1 MNLDEYRDMSLQTWD
16 QMAPGWED
24 RRDWLND
31 MMGFANEWL
40 VDHADPQP
48 GQTVLDIA
56 AGTGDLGFI
65 AAERVGDGGKV
76 VTTDFSPEMLAAA
89 RRNGEQRGLSNVE
102 YRVLDA
108 ERMDLDD
115 DSFDVVLCRFGYMLM
130 ADPAAALAET
140 RRVLRDGGTLAF
152 AVWQTAERNP
162 WAALPGMTLVQRGHM
177 PPPEPG
183 APGIFAM
190 GEADRV
196 KELVTGAGF
205 DEPRLEELTL
215 EWRMGSEDLWDMV
228 TRLAGPLAR
237 VINGLPDE
245 EQRKTRAAIEES
257 LEQFRQN
264 GQLVVPARSGAASR
278 ADAGAVPEAMRQRR
292 LGELQVS
299 VVGLGCSKFGSYVD
313 AAATRAVVNA
323 ALDAGISFFDT
334 ADVYGGEGRSER
346 VLGEA
351 TRARRDD
358 VVLATKWGMAWTG
371 DGEPPGPS
379 GSRAYVR
386 RSAELSLSRLG
397 TDRIDLY
404 QYHLPDGVTPIEET
418 LGALDELVRE
428 GKVRAIGCSNFTG
441 AQLAE
446 AADVARANGF
456 ASFVSVQNEYSL
468 LERSIEAEVIPQCR
482 RLGSASS
489 PTSRWPAGC

>member
-1 MNLDEYRDMSLQTWD
+1 
-16 QMAPGWED
+16 
-24 RRDWLND
+24 
-31 MMGFANEWL
+31 
-40 VDHADPQP
+40 
-48 GQTVLDIA
+48 
-56 AGTGDLGFI
+56 
-65 AAERVGDGGKV
+65 
-76 VTTDFSPEMLAAA
+76 
-89 RRNGEQRGLSNVE
+89 
-102 YRVLDA
+102 
-108 ERMDLDD
+108 
-115 DSFDVVLCRFGYMLM
+115 
-130 ADPAAALAET
+130 
-140 RRVLRDGGTLAF
+140 
-152 AVWQTAERNP
+152 
-162 WAALPGMTLVQRGHM
+162 
-177 PPPEPG
+177 
-183 APGIFAM
+183 
-190 GEADRV
+190 
-196 KELVTGAGF
+196 
-205 DEPRLEELTL
+205 
-215 EWRMGSEDLWDMV
+215 
-228 TRLAGPLAR
+228 
-237 VINGLPDE
+237 
-245 EQRKTRAAIEES
+245 
-257 LEQFRQN
+257 
-264 GQLVVPARSGAASR
+264 
-278 ADAGAVPEAMRQRR
+278 MRQRR

-351 TRARRDD
+351 TRAQRDD

-418 LGALDELVRE
+418 LGALDELVTE

-456 ASFVSVQNEYSL
+456 ASFVSLQNEYSL

-482 RLGSASS
+482 RLGVGVIPYFPLASGLLTGKYRRGRPGPPLAPPHAPGGPGDDETYDRLDALAAFATKRDLEPTDVAIGGLAARPTVASVIAGATS
-489 PTSRWPAGC
+489 PEQVRANAAAAAWEPTASDMAELEEILTSPSRPVRGGRLAALGRRLRGRRDG